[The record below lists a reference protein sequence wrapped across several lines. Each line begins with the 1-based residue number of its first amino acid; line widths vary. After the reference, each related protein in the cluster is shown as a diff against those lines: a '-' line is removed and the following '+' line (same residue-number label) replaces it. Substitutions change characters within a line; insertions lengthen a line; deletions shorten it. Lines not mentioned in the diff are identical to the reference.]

1 MQNISDTIIACS
13 SPLGRGAIS
22 LVRISGPNLTFLGQK
37 LEVKNFI
44 DRKAIVKE
52 IQLNNDF
59 KEKCVLTFFKGPNS
73 FTGEDVLEISCH
85 GNPLIVELIIDYFVD
100 LGCRRA
106 GPGEFSL
113 RGFINGKL
121 SYLEAEAIDDLINS
135 ENELQLKASARSLS
149 GAFEKKIDSFIGE
162 LLKLRIYLE
171 SNIDFS
177 DEEIIKDFE
186 GFKTNLNTF
195 TNKINDFIE
204 DSNASRYL
212 LEGVKVVIT
221 GPPNVGKSTLMNI
234 LCDKNASIVSEIS
247 GTTRDIIQRSA
258 KIDNINFLLHDTA
271 GITDTSEDP
280 IEKEGVFL
288 AQELL
293 TNCDLVI
300 EVVDV
305 FSREYS
311 GDYDKPV
318 IRLENKSDLSN
329 NLNKERI
336 NASFL
341 KNTGIEEL
349 KVEMIEKLNLPS
361 SLGQNAFSARSR
373 HTKLLKMVKEEL
385 SEASNLDSENSLE
398 LIAENLRCASNLLG
412 EIKSPYTSDELLGE
426 IFSSFCIGK

>member
-1 MQNISDTIIACS
+1 
-13 SPLGRGAIS
+13 
-22 LVRISGPNLTFLGQK
+22 
-37 LEVKNFI
+37 
-44 DRKAIVKE
+44 
-52 IQLNNDF
+52 
-59 KEKCVLTFFKGPNS
+59 
-73 FTGEDVLEISCH
+73 
-85 GNPLIVELIIDYFVD
+85 
-100 LGCRRA
+100 
-106 GPGEFSL
+106 
-113 RGFINGKL
+113 
-121 SYLEAEAIDDLINS
+121 
-135 ENELQLKASARSLS
+135 
-149 GAFEKKIDSFIGE
+149 
-162 LLKLRIYLE
+162 
-171 SNIDFS
+171 
-177 DEEIIKDFE
+177 
-186 GFKTNLNTF
+186 
-195 TNKINDFIE
+195 
-204 DSNASRYL
+204 
-212 LEGVKVVIT
+212 
-221 GPPNVGKSTLMNI
+221 MNI